1 MATLLHSRLTRPDA
15 EAHRVSART
24 RKGLSK
30 VYFQDIEEWAAFGTV
45 ADALVAHLADLG
57 FVTSPSD
64 LEDLYRDWRL
74 VRGHPAEWYLKR
86 ADAREVLAND
96 IPPGTPAERS
106 IRDHTAFDAG
116 LSGPEVHSA
125 ERD

>member
-1 MATLLHSRLTRPDA
+1 
-15 EAHRVSART
+15 
-24 RKGLSK
+24 

-74 VRGHPAEWYLKR
+74 VRGHPPEWYLKR

-96 IPPGTPAERS
+96 TPPVTRTARA
-106 IRDHTAFDAG
+106 IRDDTAFDLG
-116 LSGPEVHSA
+116 PSGSAVLSA

>member
-1 MATLLHSRLTRPDA
+1 M
-15 EAHRVSART
+15 
-24 RKGLSK
+24 
-30 VYFQDIEEWAAFGTV
+30 YFQDIEEWAAFGAV
-45 ADALVAHLADLG
+45 ADALVAHLADQG

-74 VRGHPAEWYLKR
+74 VRGHAPEWYLRR

-96 IPPGTPAERS
+96 TPPPPVTHPARTS
-106 IRDHTAFDAG
+106 IGDDAALDRG
-116 LSGPEVHSA
+116 LDGPVVPSA

>member
-1 MATLLHSRLTRPDA
+1 
-15 EAHRVSART
+15 VFART
-24 RKGLSK
+24 RKGLPK
-30 VYFQDIEEWAAFGTV
+30 VYFQDIEEWAAFGTM

-96 IPPGTPAERS
+96 TPPVTPAERS
-106 IRDHTAFDAG
+106 IRDDTAFDPG
-116 LSGPEVHSA
+116 LSGPAVHSA
-125 ERD
+125 GRD